1 MMVYAVACYIAG
13 LLVFPFFWTFA
24 SGRSAADPDEPLLLF
39 ASVFWPVS
47 LIVAFVFGC
56 WSVMIVLGSRARRQ
70 FDQAWKDFA
79 GWVRES

>member
-24 SGRSAADPDEPLLLF
+24 SGRSAADPDEPLLLL

-47 LIVAFVFGC
+47 LIVAFVFGY
-56 WSVMIVLGSRARRQ
+56 WRVMIVLGSRARRQ
-70 FDQAWKDFA
+70 FDQACEDFKRLI
-79 GWVRES
+79 RES